1 MKPASGTKM
10 AKDYVMVF
18 ELVLQFVS
26 VALGFGFIVMYPE
39 LISVFDAK
47 RSEVALIQGLYVG
60 FTT

>member
-10 AKDYVMVF
+10 AEDYVLVSEF
-18 ELVLQFVS
+18 VLQFLS

-47 RSEVALIQGLYVG
+47 KSEVALIQGLYLG

>member
-10 AKDYVMVF
+10 AEDYVLVS
-18 ELVLQFVS
+18 ELVLKFLS
-26 VALGFGFIVMYPE
+26 VALGFGFTVMYPE

-47 RSEVALIQGLYVG
+47 KSAVALIQGLYLG